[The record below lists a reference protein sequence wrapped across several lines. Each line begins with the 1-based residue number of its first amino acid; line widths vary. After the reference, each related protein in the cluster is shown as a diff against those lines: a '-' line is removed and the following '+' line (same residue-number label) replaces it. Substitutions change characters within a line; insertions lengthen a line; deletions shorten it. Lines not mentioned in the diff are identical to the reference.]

1 MDSSATAERRESVVF
16 VNGIQLVPV
25 THVSV
30 LMKDLYGAPLLQSIS
45 KWDISEFLQNEFSD
59 PIIDLAIS
67 SE

>member
-1 MDSSATAERRESVVF
+1 MDSSETAERRENVVF

-45 KWDISEFLQNEFSD
+45 KWDVSEFLQNEFPD
-59 PIIDLAIS
+59 PIIDMSIF